1 VSKPF
6 RLKPPEPKEADV
18 LRAVLSA
25 LAMHPRV
32 AWAHRMQTG
41 AGKLLRKG
49 GSTSQFLRFGFPGC
63 PDVLG
68 QLRDGRILAV
78 ETKRPSGQPTPEQT
92 AFLACVQANG
102 GLALVARSVDDVLEA
117 LK

>member
-1 VSKPF
+1 MSAKPF
-6 RLKPPEPKEADV
+6 RLTRPEPKEADV
-18 LRAVLSA
+18 LRAVLTA

-32 AWAHRMQTG
+32 AWSQRMNSG
-41 AGKLLRKG
+41 AAWLPGRGGKQLV
-49 GSTSQFLRFGFPGC
+49 RFGFPGC

-68 QLRDGRILAV
+68 QLRDGRTLACEV
-78 ETKRPSGQPTPEQT
+78 KRPSGHATPEQV
-92 AFLACVQANG
+92 AFLRCVRDNG